1 MGEDCTHIGTR
12 KDDYNCEAYLDNY
25 KDLRD
30 AFGWNCADA
39 GTRNAAA
46 NHFNVYNVHPGKP
59 GGSET
64 RDASGFTCYTFRG
77 CTEDDYQT
85 GWANHAWYPWHKLYE
100 KTEAADDAVAPSG
113 PAVGTY
119 YTKDGWGAMDF
130 TDADGVTETYYLVR
144 RVSGQGR
151 MCHKADDN
159 GLGTDV
165 YGAYAPPPEH
175 AHTAP
180 PLYHNPLARSYDS
193 DPLSTEADFSVG
205 YDQYAVGKAD
215 TDVKYILASGNM
227 KNWVHANRQQMVDL
241 EAKNVRSTPT
251 HPPSPTRQLFSCARF
266 ARTQCHNCMHTWL
279 STSSGVTTSAQYS
292 RHGYFPYDP
301 YIGAIDHLDIAYG
314 AQGAVYCEAGNGGWH
329 AKNWAA
335 SYGNRYGEQSGG
347 HNVWVNSVEVEVS
360 FEPVFDTAGISH
372 SWCAGTELPGRGHY
386 SSHQE
391 CESKC
396 ARDPACNVVEVRQDN
411 APFGNPDTFA
421 AGAVW
426 CEFNSNDDG
435 ACAPPQPT
443 PHQTSSNSRAT
454 TSPFLRA

>member
-39 GTRNAAA
+39 GTRNAAS
-46 NHFNVYNVHPGKP
+46 NHFNIYNVHPGKP

-77 CTEDDYQT
+77 CTEDDYKT

-100 KTEAADDAVAPSG
+100 KTDAADDAVAPSG

-180 PLYHNPLARSYDS
+180 PPLTQPARSQLRLGPAFDRGRL
-193 DPLSTEADFSVG
+193 LSG
-205 YDQYAVGKAD
+205 
-215 TDVKYILASGNM
+215 L
-227 KNWVHANRQQMVDL
+227 RP
-241 EAKNVRSTPT
+241 VRSGQGRHRCQV
-251 HPPSPTRQLFSCARF
+251 HPR
-266 ARTQCHNCMHTWL
+266 
-279 STSSGVTTSAQYS
+279 
-292 RHGYFPYDP
+292 
-301 YIGAIDHLDIAYG
+301 
-314 AQGAVYCEAGNGGWH
+314 
-329 AKNWAA
+329 
-335 SYGNRYGEQSGG
+335 
-347 HNVWVNSVEVEVS
+347 
-360 FEPVFDTAGISH
+360 
-372 SWCAGTELPGRGHY
+372 
-386 SSHQE
+386 
-391 CESKC
+391 
-396 ARDPACNVVEVRQDN
+396 
-411 APFGNPDTFA
+411 
-421 AGAVW
+421 
-426 CEFNSNDDG
+426 
-435 ACAPPQPT
+435 
-443 PHQTSSNSRAT
+443 
-454 TSPFLRA
+454 LR